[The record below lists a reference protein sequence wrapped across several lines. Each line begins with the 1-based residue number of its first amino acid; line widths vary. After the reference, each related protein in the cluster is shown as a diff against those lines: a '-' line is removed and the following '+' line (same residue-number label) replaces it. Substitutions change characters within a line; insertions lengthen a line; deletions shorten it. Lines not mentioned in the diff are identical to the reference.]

1 MLDADVPEAAGEA
14 DASADDEGDLSL
26 SGRTVGEGVANLTD
40 GSAAAL
46 IDPNKNIIDNSANI
60 NRLALIFIF
69 IFFSLSYPVQLEIIE
84 HTAA

>member
-1 MLDADVPEAAGEA
+1 MLEADVPEAVGEA
-14 DASADDEGDLSL
+14 EGDALL
-26 SGRTVGEGVANLTD
+26 TGAAVGSGVDTTTD
-40 GSAAAL
+40 GAAAAL